1 MASKNKKVN
10 KFTNKEH
17 VTARI
22 VRFEKSYVVAE
33 ITRGEEVAQLA
44 FHLHR
49 APFKGKENMYA
60 QCMILKEQ
68 QSNEFCMWVGRN
80 IDSISPIVCQL
91 VADTIKAHGAGFS
104 QIDRKPL
111 AF

>member
-10 KFTNKEH
+10 KFTDKQP

-22 VRFEKSYVVAE
+22 VKFKESYILAE
-33 ITRGEEVAQLA
+33 MTKGEEIATMT
-44 FHLHR
+44 FHLYKM
-49 APFKGKENMYA
+49 PFKGKENMYA
-60 QCMILKEQ
+60 QCMIPKEQ

-80 IDSISPIVCQL
+80 IDSISPIVCKL
-91 VADTIKAHGAGFS
+91 VADTMKAHGAGFS

-111 AF
+111 AS